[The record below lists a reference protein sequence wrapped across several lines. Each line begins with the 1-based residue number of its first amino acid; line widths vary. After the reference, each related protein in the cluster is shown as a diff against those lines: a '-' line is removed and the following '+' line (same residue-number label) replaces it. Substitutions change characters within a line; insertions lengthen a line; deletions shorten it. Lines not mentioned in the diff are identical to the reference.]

1 MRSLKKEWFYLK
13 HNYEILLLTM
23 PGLLFLIIFS
33 YIPMFGLL
41 IAFKDFEYSKG
52 IFGSKWVWF
61 DNFKFFF
68 NSQDAFRITRNTILY
83 NVGFII
89 IGTVFAVALAL
100 ILNELGRKS
109 VKIFQTVFLMPY
121 FLSWVIISFILYAFL
136 NPDLGIINRII
147 TAMGGEQIIWYS
159 ESKYWPAILVLSNL
173 WKNVGYS
180 SIIYYT
186 GLIGIECTYY
196 EAAEIDGASKLQ
208 QIFKISIPMLRPLII
223 LLALLAIGK
232 IFNSDF
238 GLFYFIPMDSGILYE
253 ATDVIDT
260 YVYRALKTIGDIGMS
275 SAAGFY
281 QSVVGFV
288 LVLLS
293 NKLVKKID
301 ENSSIF

>member
-1 MRSLKKEWFYLK
+1 
-13 HNYEILLLTM
+13 
-23 PGLLFLIIFS
+23 
-33 YIPMFGLL
+33 MFGLL